1 MAQKKVKTRIQN
13 KYDTLENWNE
23 AGKNNFVPL
32 KGELIFAPHPASSA
46 LPPLVK
52 VGNGDTVV
60 NDLSFLG
67 VPRVYCMNANGS
79 IGSGD
84 PYDVLAAPQTDI
96 SILHNTYGLATIDC
110 CLNNYDLDSD
120 LIPNYHAKHKV
131 LVSFSNNEL
140 EPDEDGFKHLIIDF
154 SLTSGGRQK
163 SNLLIPEENLFIYF
177 RPDRC
182 LTKGWGLDNTVA
194 STEYQTP
201 ITSYVADEE
210 ECHTSFCY
218 KVYPPAGL
226 PSNASGGN
234 GKYLLVIDVEIYRS
248 DDPNLMYI
256 CLKHDL
262 NIGSFEKE
270 V

>member
-32 KGELIFAPHPASSA
+32 KGELIFADNPHGTT
-46 LPPLVK
+46 PLIK
-52 VGNGDTVV
+52 VGNGVITV
-60 NDLSFLG
+60 NDVDFLG
-67 VPRVYCMNANGS
+67 VPRIYCANDNAS
-79 IGSGD
+79 IGNCD
-84 PYDVLAAPQTDI
+84 CYDVLAAPQSSI
-96 SILHNTYGLATIDC
+96 SILHDTYGLARIDC

-140 EPDEDGFKHLIIDF
+140 EPDEDGFKYLINDNK
-154 SLTSGGRQK
+154 LTSGGRQK
-163 SNLLIPEENLFIYF
+163 SNRLIPEENLFIYF

-182 LTKGWGLDNTVA
+182 LTKGWGLDNTVS
-194 STEYQTP
+194 STEHQTP
-201 ITSYVADEE
+201 ITTYVAEDEE
-210 ECHTSFCY
+210 CYTNLYY

-226 PSNASGGN
+226 SSNGDGGY
-234 GKYLLVIDVEIYRS
+234 GKYLLVIEVEIYRS